1 MEENKEKNFWINI
14 RRDSGELRFLIS
26 LLFVLISGA
35 FLFTGY
41 RLIKDGVFGN
51 WEIVSSF
58 KGLTLYLT
66 SISPGLLVIIL
77 ATVIITWGLREV
89 IKNL

>member
-1 MEENKEKNFWINI
+1 MNNNDKKSFWTNM

-26 LLFVLISGA
+26 LLFTLISGA
-35 FLFTGY
+35 FLFAGY
-41 RLIKDGVFGN
+41 RLIKDGVLGN

-58 KGLTLYLT
+58 KGLTLYFT
-66 SISPGLLVIIL
+66 SVSPGLLVITFG
-77 ATVIITWGLREV
+77 AVIIIWGLRGV

>member
-1 MEENKEKNFWINI
+1 M

-26 LLFVLISGA
+26 LLFTLLSGA
-35 FLFTGY
+35 FLYLGY
-41 RLIKDGVFGN
+41 LLIKEGALGK

-58 KGLTLYLT
+58 KGWTLYFT
-66 SISPGLLVIIL
+66 SISPGLLVVIL
-77 ATVIITWGLREV
+77 GALIITWGLREV